1 MPDNSSIAE
10 SLDMTEG
17 ETTTTTATTLP
28 DQGDDNTIATSSWS
42 GLLLTSLAGMA
53 VLVLFMFIVGT
64 LLYRCYQSHVRQKQ
78 LVLSRPSRIE
88 GQEEL
93 PTAHAVL
100 VRSDGD
106 DDGRNGHPIPM
117 ADAVP
122 F

>member
-1 MPDNSSIAE
+1 MPNSGIAE
-10 SLDMTEG
+10 SLNMTEG
-17 ETTTTTATTLP
+17 ETTTTATTVS
-28 DQGDDNTIATSSWS
+28 DQGDDDNAAAKSSWL

-53 VLVLFMFIVGT
+53 VLVLFMSIVVT
-64 LLYRCYQSHVRQKQ
+64 LLYRCYQSHVRQQQ
-78 LVLSRPSRIE
+78 LLKLQRPPRRDE
-88 GQEEL
+88 EEL

-117 ADAVP
+117 VDAVP